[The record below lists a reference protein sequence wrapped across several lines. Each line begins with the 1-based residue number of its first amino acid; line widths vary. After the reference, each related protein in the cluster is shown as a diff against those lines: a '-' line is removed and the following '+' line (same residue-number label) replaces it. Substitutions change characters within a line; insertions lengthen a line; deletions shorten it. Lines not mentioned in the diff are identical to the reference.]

1 MKDSVTKFD
10 FEDAFKALDEIP
22 VPKAEKGIRANRT
35 DLHESMKK
43 VDKFELL
50 FEDFYDVNDSEDMN
64 TASEEREAEVAKAK
78 LARIEKIVDLDAET
92 EDDILPSYVGKTIIQ
107 CPQCMMLFYKDAED
121 IERNEETPDVVNVGE
136 VCQHCGNDSGYEVI
150 GKVAEETEETPVEES
165 DNDDFTAED
174 SNGENELEVE
184 DNATEEGETD
194 DLSAEV
200 DEDSIDSLDLEEIPE
215 DEMEESLHNSKLL
228 KDIENK
234 NDLKTENESEKLTL
248 NEDVEDNLDTAL
260 KDHEEYIE
268 YLRSAITQEE
278 EALKKATNEQVKKA
292 IQKRI
297 DAFREDLEA
306 ALPDA
311 VKEEAAI
318 EDLPDADETDME
330 DATDN
335 DTEEVEEIAES
346 LTETVE
352 IAAINEKP
360 WVDYRPAFEAAAKE
374 VDGKHEFVTGYT
386 VHLDRLIAKT
396 TQALSKDELAIVLND
411 ITKTKVCQENSWR
424 AVYTGINDNDDTQVI
439 IQFEPIKQVKTIAE
453 SINNSEAQK
462 KAEENSELKTDIE
475 SENNTLLEAASIVG
489 KENWD
494 KFIKLAKA
502 NGIKTMED
510 LGKFIKENN
519 VGEKDNIIIALEKA
533 ANEDKESPEK
543 SSKSVEE
550 NLTEAGD
557 VSDADFKAL
566 ISSPEFK
573 EPISED
579 EIENY
584 FENFN
589 QASEEVDEK
598 PSDEADIEISV
609 EGDTEPVSLE
619 TEDSEKEPL
628 TEGPISW
635 GKKVVKGIKD
645 KLDDTAVKIATMAK
659 AYKYTNFYILP
670 YADTTQVARYF
681 QDIGKYDTK
690 RSYKKHSRAFLVTN
704 NGAHAFPEFRF
715 KIDDL
720 SKDTD
725 DVAKQIK
732 DKVIAAK
739 DMLKSL
745 DNTNATS
752 FVDLLGGDPKV
763 NEIGEEY
770 ETSTSKQKIG
780 LAYIDFVGVRTTLPD
795 FAPGMSEKDAKTL
808 MGQNQKSAVWLMKV
822 ENGNLSIN
830 ETFLKG
836 ALDKLN
842 NNTNADD
849 VFEDESFKK
858 NLEQKLA
865 KVKRI
870 AYVSS
875 KEDKQIVEQ
884 IVESDIANYK
894 KLRDAGIEASES
906 GTNYYTIGLTDE
918 LATIAEGAELSLAAN
933 QFKALIIE
941 KFEDGN
947 AIMNRSF
954 TGKLPEPE
962 AEHKEK
968 PKEDSGD
975 DETDKPVEVSA
986 GEPKTAEERKPY
998 IEKIIEKT
1006 DKKFIHV
1013 FLSKDN
1019 KSYSALSDKGPYTK
1033 AETFEK
1039 LINNLPKYKFLGNSI
1054 DTAIILVDKSATFTK
1069 GTEIK
1074 GITLKPEDILATC
1087 ASGASTPVT
1096 NLKKVAD
1103 ALGIEFKEEE
1113 EDLEVLEDSFKVSD
1127 IDDKSFNEKLTES
1140 LKEVYEN
1147 VKDFTMTN
1155 CSLDNNK
1162 LIIEGTIAF
1171 NSGKTRST
1179 QYIFEAK
1186 YNSKNVLVL
1195 HGQNKAL
1202 FEDGKIKI
1210 STKTVSETLYAK
1222 ALKYKYSIQGNLV
1235 EGLIKK

>member
-10 FEDAFKALDEIP
+10 FDDAFKALDEIEI
-22 VPKAEKGIRANRT
+22 PKAPKGIKANRE
-35 DLHESMKK
+35 DLHETMKR

-64 TASEEREAEVAKAK
+64 AASEEREAEVAKAK

-107 CPQCMMLFYKDAED
+107 CPQCMTLFYKDAED
-121 IERNEETPDVVNVGE
+121 IVRDEENPDLINIGE
-136 VCQHCGNDSGYEVI
+136 VCQHCGNDSGYDII
-150 GKVAEETEETPVEES
+150 GKVAEETEEVPA
-165 DNDDFTAED
+165 DDFADEETTTEETG
-174 SNGENELEVE
+174 NGENDLSVE
-184 DNATEEGETD
+184 GETTSEEGEVD
-194 DLSAEV
+194 ELSAEADL
-200 DEDSIDSLDLEEIPE
+200 DELDLDLEEEPAEEEGEIK
-215 DEMEESLHNSKLL
+215 EESLNTSELL
-228 KDIENK
+228 KKIEDK

-248 NEDVEDNLDTAL
+248 NEDIEDNLDDAL

-268 YLRSAITQEE
+268 YLRAMINQEE
-278 EALKKATNEQVKKA
+278 AALNKATNEQVKKA

-311 VKEEAAI
+311 VKAEAQEE
-318 EDLPDADETDME
+318 ELPDAEEAGME

-335 DTEEVEEIAES
+335 DAEDVEETTES
-346 LTETVE
+346 LHEGKFGKLE
-352 IAAINEKP
+352 APSEDLSFLANEFDK
-360 WVDYRPAFEAAAKE
+360 ALEAAHDLKYDIE
-374 VDGKHEFVTGYT
+374 IKDGYIISVT
-386 VHLDRLIAKT
+386 
-396 TQALSKDELAIVLND
+396 SFN
-411 ITKTKVCQENSWR
+411 
-424 AVYTGINDNDDTQVI
+424 
-439 IQFEPIKQVKTIAE
+439 IKQVDDIAKECFAKHDIVPVITTVSEFVHDYKLAPQDKVAEPAQE
-453 SINNSEAQK
+453 SLHNSETQEE
-462 KAEENSELKTDIE
+462 AEEQSDLKTENE
-475 SENNTLLEAASIVG
+475 SKNLTLNEAAG
-489 KENWD
+489 
-494 KFIKLAKA
+494 
-502 NGIKTMED
+502 
-510 LGKFIKENN
+510 NN
-519 VGEKDNIIIALEKA
+519 I
-533 ANEDKESPEK
+533 
-543 SSKSVEE
+543 
-550 NLTEAGD
+550 
-557 VSDADFKAL
+557 SDADFNEL
-566 ISSPEFK
+566 INSREFK
-573 EPISED
+573 EPISPE
-579 EIENY
+579 EVENY

-589 QASEEVDEK
+589 QASEEADKES
-598 PSDEADIEISV
+598 SDEADIEISV

-619 TEDSEKEPL
+619 TIDSEKEPL
-628 TEGPISW
+628 AEGPISW

-645 KLDDTAVKIATMAK
+645 KLDDTATTIATIAK

-681 QDIGKYDTK
+681 QDTDKYDTG
-690 RSYKKHSRAFLVTN
+690 RSYKKHSRSFLVTN
-704 NGAHAFPEFRF
+704 NGAHSFPEFRF
-715 KIDDL
+715 KITDL
-720 SKDTD
+720 SKDTAD
-725 DVAKQIK
+725 IAKEIK
-732 DKVIAAK
+732 DQVIATK
-739 DMLKSL
+739 DLIKSL
-745 DNTNATS
+745 NNTYATS
-752 FVDLLGGDPKV
+752 FVDLVGSAKNL
-763 NEIGEEY
+763 IGEEY
-770 ETSTSKQKIG
+770 ETSESKQKIR
-780 LAYIDFVGVRTTLPD
+780 LAYVDVVGVRTTLPD
-795 FAPGMSEKDAKTL
+795 SAPNMSSKDAKTL
-808 MGQNQKSAVWLMKV
+808 MGQNQKLAVWLMTA
-822 ENGNLSIN
+822 ENGNIVIN
-830 ETFLKG
+830 EDFLKS
-836 ALDKLN
+836 ATDKLN
-842 NNTNADD
+842 NNTDADD

-875 KEDKQIVEQ
+875 KEDKQTVEQ
-884 IVESDIANYK
+884 IVESDITNYK

-918 LATIAEGAELSLAAN
+918 LATITEGAELSLAAN

-1019 KSYSALSDKGPYTK
+1019 KSYSALSDKGPYVK

-1171 NSGKTRST
+1171 NSGKTKST

-1210 STKTVSETLYAK
+1210 STKTISETLYAK